1 MESAEEMRKTY
12 KEREQEREDR
22 INKMERQLVKI
33 YDKLLSIDVELKEIR
48 RQSRL
53 KELEKET
60 KKLNDEKSYL
70 ERSSDMRYDRI
81 QEEMDWFTEK

>member
-1 MESAEEMRKTY
+1 MEQEEEMRKTY

-22 INKMERQLVKI
+22 INKTEKQLVKI

-53 KELEKET
+53 KEIEKEI
-60 KKLNDEKSYL
+60 KKINDEKSCL
-70 ERSSDMRYDRI
+70 ETDSDHRYDRI
-81 QEEMDWFTEK
+81 QEEMNWFMER